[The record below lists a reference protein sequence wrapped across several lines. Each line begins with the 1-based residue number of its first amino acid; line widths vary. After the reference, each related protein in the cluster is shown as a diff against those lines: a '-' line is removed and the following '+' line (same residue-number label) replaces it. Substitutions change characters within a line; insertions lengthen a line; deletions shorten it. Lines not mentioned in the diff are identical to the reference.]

1 MIKVSTR
8 LVIVI
13 GHYAIKIPLDKR
25 GWLQGINEA
34 YLWKKYPNQGKLV
47 PMVWGWKGL
56 VIQRRAY
63 PLKDFKTKYAEIL
76 KREIWE
82 LNISNC
88 DLYNPKNWGVYKG
101 NVVLLDYGITE
112 RVSTMY

>member
-34 YLWKKYPNQGKLV
+34 YLWRKYKDQAKLV
-47 PMVWGWKGL
+47 PVVWSGFG
-56 VIQRRAY
+56 VVVQRRAY
-63 PLKDFKTKYAEIL
+63 PLKEFKMKYAEIL

-82 LNISNC
+82 LNVTYC
-88 DLYNPKNWGVYKG
+88 DLHNPKNWGVYKG

-112 RVSTMY
+112 QVSTMY